1 MSLHEYPK
9 KPGISRFVAPW
20 DTSGWY
26 FMAEHFA
33 PGCRIYSNADITVT
47 ECPEILMG
55 CDYIVTYD
63 SATDGFD
70 DKQEVDFFI
79 EQTGEVYAALD
90 ADAPAD
96 FPTGFAR
103 TDLVVRTDAGDT
115 YRLFM
120 RPYARGAHVHLDAFS
135 SPGRHFF
142 VAFRP
147 TETETK
153 KPLPEAKRFS
163 VAERHETRETCW
175 FVHDCF
181 ARANLSGYDC
191 RGDVRVCAEADNPKR
206 HYLRLQSGAGISCA
220 CETSGQ
226 DELSMALD
234 VPAGTAALNFAGVT
248 VQLGS
253 AQASINGQ
261 NVPDIADKGYGVK
274 EGIPQLILAGAS
286 VDDVYV
292 IVLFSTFVGMM
303 QGEGAS
309 ILKFVNIPISIFLGI
324 AIGLLIGV
332 LLAYFFK
339 KMHIRDTSKVLIIL
353 SISFLLVVME
363 DKLLTPITFSA
374 LIAIMFIGIGLQ
386 KKRETVA
393 KRLSVKYGKLWV
405 AAEVFLFV
413 LVGATVNIGYLGKV
427 GVKALIVIIGALV
440 FRMFGVFVCLL
451 GTSLKRKERLF
462 TMLAYTP
469 KATVQAAIGGI
480 PLALGFTCGD
490 LVLTVAVLA
499 IVLTAPLGAFAIDL
513 SYKKLLNR

>member
-1 MSLHEYPK
+1 MLLSISLILILGMFMGWICQKIKLPSLLGMLITGIVLGPYVLNLLDDSIL
-9 KPGISRFVAPW
+9 GISAELRKIALIIILTRAGLGLDLAGLKKIGRPAVLMCFVPASFELIGMILLAPK
-20 DTSGWY
+20 
-26 FMAEHFA
+26 
-33 PGCRIYSNADITVT
+33 
-47 ECPEILMG
+47 LMG
-55 CDYIVTYD
+55 LTVL
-63 SATDGFD
+63 
-70 DKQEVDFFI
+70 E
-79 EQTGEVYAALD
+79 AAIMGAVL
-90 ADAPAD
+90 AAVSPA
-96 FPTGFAR
+96 
-103 TDLVVRTDAGDT
+103 VVVPRMVK
-115 YRLFM
+115 LM
-120 RPYARGAHVHLDAFS
+120 
-135 SPGRHFF
+135 
-142 VAFRP
+142 
-147 TETETK
+147 
-153 KPLPEAKRFS
+153 
-163 VAERHETRETCW
+163 
-175 FVHDCF
+175 
-181 ARANLSGYDC
+181 
-191 RGDVRVCAEADNPKR
+191 
-206 HYLRLQSGAGISCA
+206 
-220 CETSGQ
+220 
-226 DELSMALD
+226 DE
-234 VPAGTAALNFAGVT
+234 
-248 VQLGS
+248 
-253 AQASINGQ
+253 
-261 NVPDIADKGYGVK
+261 GYGVN

-363 DKLLTPITFSA
+363 DKLSTPITFSA

-386 KKRETVA
+386 KKRKTVA

-499 IVLTAPLGAFAIDL
+499 IVLNGTVGGICHRFVV
-513 SYKKLLNR
+513 

>member
-1 MSLHEYPK
+1 MGWICKKIKLPSLLGMMITGMILGPYVLNLLDDSIL
-9 KPGISRFVAPW
+9 GISAELRKIALIIILTRAGLGLDLSGLKKIGRPAVLMCFVPASFELIGMILLAPK
-20 DTSGWY
+20 
-26 FMAEHFA
+26 
-33 PGCRIYSNADITVT
+33 
-47 ECPEILMG
+47 LMG
-55 CDYIVTYD
+55 LTVL
-63 SATDGFD
+63 
-70 DKQEVDFFI
+70 E
-79 EQTGEVYAALD
+79 AAIMGAVL
-90 ADAPAD
+90 AAVSPA
-96 FPTGFAR
+96 
-103 TDLVVRTDAGDT
+103 VVVPRMVK
-115 YRLFM
+115 LM
-120 RPYARGAHVHLDAFS
+120 
-135 SPGRHFF
+135 
-142 VAFRP
+142 
-147 TETETK
+147 
-153 KPLPEAKRFS
+153 
-163 VAERHETRETCW
+163 
-175 FVHDCF
+175 
-181 ARANLSGYDC
+181 
-191 RGDVRVCAEADNPKR
+191 
-206 HYLRLQSGAGISCA
+206 
-220 CETSGQ
+220 
-226 DELSMALD
+226 DE
-234 VPAGTAALNFAGVT
+234 
-248 VQLGS
+248 
-253 AQASINGQ
+253 
-261 NVPDIADKGYGVK
+261 GYGVN

-309 ILKFVNIPISIFLGI
+309 IFKFVNIPISIFLGI

-363 DKLLTPITFSA
+363 DKLSTPITFSA

>member
-1 MSLHEYPK
+1 MGWICQKIKLPSLLGMLITGIVLGPYVLNLLDDSIL
-9 KPGISRFVAPW
+9 GISAELRKIALIIILTRAGLGLDLSGLKKIGRPAVLMCFVPASFELIGMILLAPK
-20 DTSGWY
+20 
-26 FMAEHFA
+26 
-33 PGCRIYSNADITVT
+33 
-47 ECPEILMG
+47 LMG
-55 CDYIVTYD
+55 LTVL
-63 SATDGFD
+63 
-70 DKQEVDFFI
+70 E
-79 EQTGEVYAALD
+79 AAIMGAVL
-90 ADAPAD
+90 AAVSPA
-96 FPTGFAR
+96 
-103 TDLVVRTDAGDT
+103 VVVPRMVK
-115 YRLFM
+115 LM
-120 RPYARGAHVHLDAFS
+120 
-135 SPGRHFF
+135 
-142 VAFRP
+142 
-147 TETETK
+147 
-153 KPLPEAKRFS
+153 
-163 VAERHETRETCW
+163 
-175 FVHDCF
+175 
-181 ARANLSGYDC
+181 
-191 RGDVRVCAEADNPKR
+191 
-206 HYLRLQSGAGISCA
+206 
-220 CETSGQ
+220 
-226 DELSMALD
+226 DE
-234 VPAGTAALNFAGVT
+234 
-248 VQLGS
+248 
-253 AQASINGQ
+253 
-261 NVPDIADKGYGVK
+261 GYGVN

-363 DKLLTPITFSA
+363 DKLSTPITFSA
-374 LIAIMFIGIGLQ
+374 LIAIMFIGVGLQ

>member
-1 MSLHEYPK
+1 MLLSISLILILGMFMGWICQKIKLPSLLGMLITGIVLGPYVLNLLDDSIL
-9 KPGISRFVAPW
+9 GISAELRKIALIIILTRAGLGLDLSGLKKIGRPAVLMCFVPASFELIGMILLAPK
-20 DTSGWY
+20 
-26 FMAEHFA
+26 
-33 PGCRIYSNADITVT
+33 
-47 ECPEILMG
+47 LMG
-55 CDYIVTYD
+55 L
-63 SATDGFD
+63 
-70 DKQEVDFFI
+70 
-79 EQTGEVYAALD
+79 TGLEAAIMGAVL
-90 ADAPAD
+90 AAVSPA
-96 FPTGFAR
+96 
-103 TDLVVRTDAGDT
+103 VVVPRMVK
-115 YRLFM
+115 LM
-120 RPYARGAHVHLDAFS
+120 
-135 SPGRHFF
+135 
-142 VAFRP
+142 
-147 TETETK
+147 
-153 KPLPEAKRFS
+153 
-163 VAERHETRETCW
+163 
-175 FVHDCF
+175 
-181 ARANLSGYDC
+181 
-191 RGDVRVCAEADNPKR
+191 
-206 HYLRLQSGAGISCA
+206 
-220 CETSGQ
+220 
-226 DELSMALD
+226 DE
-234 VPAGTAALNFAGVT
+234 
-248 VQLGS
+248 
-253 AQASINGQ
+253 
-261 NVPDIADKGYGVK
+261 GYGVN

-363 DKLLTPITFSA
+363 DKLSTPITFSA

>member
-1 MSLHEYPK
+1 MLLSISLILILGMFMGWICQKIKLPSLLGMLITGIVLGPYVLNMLDDSIL
-9 KPGISRFVAPW
+9 GISAELRKIALIIILTRAGLGLDLSGLKKIGRPAVLMCFVPASFELIGMILLAPK
-20 DTSGWY
+20 
-26 FMAEHFA
+26 
-33 PGCRIYSNADITVT
+33 
-47 ECPEILMG
+47 LMG
-55 CDYIVTYD
+55 LTVL
-63 SATDGFD
+63 
-70 DKQEVDFFI
+70 E
-79 EQTGEVYAALD
+79 AAIMGAVL
-90 ADAPAD
+90 AAVSPA
-96 FPTGFAR
+96 
-103 TDLVVRTDAGDT
+103 VVVPRMMK
-115 YRLFM
+115 LM
-120 RPYARGAHVHLDAFS
+120 
-135 SPGRHFF
+135 
-142 VAFRP
+142 
-147 TETETK
+147 
-153 KPLPEAKRFS
+153 
-163 VAERHETRETCW
+163 
-175 FVHDCF
+175 
-181 ARANLSGYDC
+181 
-191 RGDVRVCAEADNPKR
+191 
-206 HYLRLQSGAGISCA
+206 
-220 CETSGQ
+220 
-226 DELSMALD
+226 DE
-234 VPAGTAALNFAGVT
+234 
-248 VQLGS
+248 
-253 AQASINGQ
+253 
-261 NVPDIADKGYGVK
+261 GYGVN

-363 DKLLTPITFSA
+363 DKLSTPITFSA

-386 KKRETVA
+386 KKRKTVA

>member
-1 MSLHEYPK
+1 MLLSISLILILGMFMGWICQKIKLPSLLGMLITGIVLGPYVLNLLDDSIL
-9 KPGISRFVAPW
+9 GISAELRKIALIIILTRAGLGLDLSGLKKIGRPAVLMCFVPASFELIGMILLAPK
-20 DTSGWY
+20 
-26 FMAEHFA
+26 
-33 PGCRIYSNADITVT
+33 
-47 ECPEILMG
+47 LMG
-55 CDYIVTYD
+55 LTVL
-63 SATDGFD
+63 
-70 DKQEVDFFI
+70 E
-79 EQTGEVYAALD
+79 AAIMGAVL
-90 ADAPAD
+90 AAVSPA
-96 FPTGFAR
+96 
-103 TDLVVRTDAGDT
+103 VVVPRMVK
-115 YRLFM
+115 LM
-120 RPYARGAHVHLDAFS
+120 
-135 SPGRHFF
+135 
-142 VAFRP
+142 
-147 TETETK
+147 
-153 KPLPEAKRFS
+153 
-163 VAERHETRETCW
+163 
-175 FVHDCF
+175 
-181 ARANLSGYDC
+181 
-191 RGDVRVCAEADNPKR
+191 
-206 HYLRLQSGAGISCA
+206 
-220 CETSGQ
+220 
-226 DELSMALD
+226 DE
-234 VPAGTAALNFAGVT
+234 
-248 VQLGS
+248 
-253 AQASINGQ
+253 
-261 NVPDIADKGYGVK
+261 GYGVN

-363 DKLLTPITFSA
+363 DKLSTPITFSA

-499 IVLTAPLGAFAIDL
+499 IVLTAPLGAFAINL
-513 SYKKLLNR
+513 SYKKLLNK